1 MLKKL
6 KERLEKGFPD
16 RKANVR
22 RALITLLALGFVFF
36 LYRLNQVQKPEL
48 ITTVGRA
55 FERARVVEI
64 VKDNLQE
71 DGRRYGEQEVR
82 LLMLSGPKKG
92 QTVDATSAAGYL
104 FGAGCTPGM
113 EVIAIQSV
121 SGDISVTSVYGADRE
136 GVIYVFVFLFFLL
149 LCVIAGK
156 QGLKSSVGLV
166 FTLACIFFLYLP
178 LVFRGFSPFWAAV
191 LVAAVTTLVTMYLI
205 AGPTKKAACAII
217 GTVSGV
223 IIAGAAATGFGYFA
237 GVSGYNVSD
246 IENLLFL
253 ADSTRIQVGGLLFSA
268 LLISSLGA
276 AMDIAI
282 SVASTVNEIHES
294 SPSLGRAELFS
305 SGMRVGRDLMGA
317 NSATLIL
324 AFAGGSLSMLVS
336 NYVYDLP
343 YIQIINS
350 YGIGIEIMEAF
361 SASFGIILAV
371 PIVAAVSAFWMGSA
385 RPAPAPAAESK
396 GAGPEAF
403 SAAVLP
409 PAARKLGRLL
419 HRHWKLAAVLL
430 CLAVLAACGLRFYS
444 VYSGYQNAGR
454 EYERAARTME
464 ASSSPASVSPA
475 PAAYGGSSAPEA
487 ESFSFDYGKLAAQ
500 NSDAV
505 GWLRLPGTVLSY
517 PVVQGKDNAFY
528 LDHTFYK
535 TPNTAGAIFLDSRIR
550 DGLAAK
556 NSIVYG
562 HNIRNGSM
570 FAALCNFRDEKYYKE
585 HPVFELYGKD
595 GKTACEIFSVHE
607 AAPDGDTYACS
618 FSGQSAYGDYL
629 KEMTKL
635 SLYDTGVK
643 ATAANRIL
651 TLSTCVG
658 DKRDMR
664 FVVQAKLDQKA

>member
-1 MLKKL
+1 
-6 KERLEKGFPD
+6 
-16 RKANVR
+16 
-22 RALITLLALGFVFF
+22 
-36 LYRLNQVQKPEL
+36 
-48 ITTVGRA
+48 
-55 FERARVVEI
+55 
-64 VKDNLQE
+64 
-71 DGRRYGEQEVR
+71 
-82 LLMLSGPKKG
+82 
-92 QTVDATSAAGYL
+92 
-104 FGAGCTPGM
+104 
-113 EVIAIQSV
+113 
-121 SGDISVTSVYGADRE
+121 
-136 GVIYVFVFLFFLL
+136 
-149 LCVIAGK
+149 
-156 QGLKSSVGLV
+156 
-166 FTLACIFFLYLP
+166 
-178 LVFRGFSPFWAAV
+178 
-191 LVAAVTTLVTMYLI
+191 
-205 AGPTKKAACAII
+205 
-217 GTVSGV
+217 
-223 IIAGAAATGFGYFA
+223 
-237 GVSGYNVSD
+237 
-246 IENLLFL
+246 
-253 ADSTRIQVGGLLFSA
+253 
-268 LLISSLGA
+268 
-276 AMDIAI
+276 MDIAI

-361 SASFGIILAV
+361 SAGFGIILAV

-385 RPAPAPAAESK
+385 RPAPAPAAETPGACLPAVPVPSPAPVLESAAESK
-396 GAGPEAF
+396 GTGPEA
-403 SAAVLP
+403 S

-419 HRHWKLAAVLL
+419 RRHWKLAAVLL

-444 VYSGYQNAGR
+444 VYSGYQSAGR

-464 ASSSPASVSPA
+464 ASSSPAPVSPA

-487 ESFSFDYGKLAAQ
+487 EPFSFDYGKLAAQ

-517 PVVQGKDNAFY
+517 PVVQGKDNAYY

-550 DGLAAK
+550 DGLSAK
-556 NSIVYG
+556 HSIVYG
-562 HNIRNGSM
+562 HNMRNGSM

-607 AAPDGDTYACS
+607 AAPDSDTYACS
-618 FSGQSAYGDYL
+618 FSEQSTYGDYL

-664 FVVQAKLDQKA
+664 FVVQAKLGQKA

>member
-1 MLKKL
+1 
-6 KERLEKGFPD
+6 
-16 RKANVR
+16 
-22 RALITLLALGFVFF
+22 
-36 LYRLNQVQKPEL
+36 
-48 ITTVGRA
+48 
-55 FERARVVEI
+55 
-64 VKDNLQE
+64 
-71 DGRRYGEQEVR
+71 
-82 LLMLSGPKKG
+82 
-92 QTVDATSAAGYL
+92 
-104 FGAGCTPGM
+104 
-113 EVIAIQSV
+113 
-121 SGDISVTSVYGADRE
+121 
-136 GVIYVFVFLFFLL
+136 
-149 LCVIAGK
+149 
-156 QGLKSSVGLV
+156 
-166 FTLACIFFLYLP
+166 
-178 LVFRGFSPFWAAV
+178 
-191 LVAAVTTLVTMYLI
+191 
-205 AGPTKKAACAII
+205 
-217 GTVSGV
+217 
-223 IIAGAAATGFGYFA
+223 
-237 GVSGYNVSD
+237 
-246 IENLLFL
+246 
-253 ADSTRIQVGGLLFSA
+253 
-268 LLISSLGA
+268 
-276 AMDIAI
+276 MDIAI

-430 CLAVLAACGLRFYS
+430 CLAFLAACGLRFYS
-444 VYSGYQNAGR
+444 VYSGYQSAGR

-487 ESFSFDYGKLAAQ
+487 EPFSFDYGKLTAQ

-550 DGLAAK
+550 DGLSAK
-556 NSIVYG
+556 HSIVYG
-562 HNIRNGSM
+562 HNMRNGSM

-618 FSGQSAYGDYL
+618 FSEQSTYGDYL

-664 FVVQAKLDQKA
+664 FVVQAKLGQKA